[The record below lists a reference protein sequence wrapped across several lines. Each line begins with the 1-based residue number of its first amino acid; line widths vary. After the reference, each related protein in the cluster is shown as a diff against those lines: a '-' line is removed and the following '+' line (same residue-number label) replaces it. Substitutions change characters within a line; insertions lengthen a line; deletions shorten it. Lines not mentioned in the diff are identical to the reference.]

1 MTQDALRT
9 RSATARRG
17 ICRLVLAAL
26 AIPIALAPAAA
37 CAAQAM
43 SDTDADAGMARR
55 LGEYEALLGE
65 PLAQEDALCLDALL
79 ADRWPEAALPSDR
92 QWQRM
97 LAQAR
102 QAMESCIASSAADQP
117 RAAAALRRA
126 MALQVERQRALAALR
141 ARMRACLA
149 QAPGNAAC
157 DALRREGALTPEQ
170 ERRLRA
176 AAGKG
181 GA

>member
-9 RSATARRG
+9 RSATARRA
-17 ICRLVLAAL
+17 IRRLVLAAL
-26 AIPIALAPAAA
+26 AIPIALASAAT
-37 CAAQAM
+37 CAVQAM
-43 SDTDADAGMARR
+43 SDADAGMARR

-65 PLAQEDALCLDALL
+65 PLSQEDALCLDALL
-79 ADRWPEAALPSDR
+79 ADRWPQADLPSDR

-97 LAQAR
+97 QAQAR
-102 QAMESCIASSAADQP
+102 QAMESCIAAGAGDQP

-176 AAGKG
+176 AAGKS

>member
-26 AIPIALAPAAA
+26 AIPVALAPAAA
-37 CAAQAM
+37 QAM
-43 SDTDADAGMARR
+43 SDAYVDAGLARR

-65 PLAQEDALCLDALL
+65 PLSQEDALCLDALL
-79 ADRWPEAALPSDR
+79 ADRWPQAALPSER

-97 LAQAR
+97 QAQAR
-102 QAMESCIASSAADQP
+102 QAIESCIASGAGDQP

-141 ARMRACLA
+141 TRVRACLA